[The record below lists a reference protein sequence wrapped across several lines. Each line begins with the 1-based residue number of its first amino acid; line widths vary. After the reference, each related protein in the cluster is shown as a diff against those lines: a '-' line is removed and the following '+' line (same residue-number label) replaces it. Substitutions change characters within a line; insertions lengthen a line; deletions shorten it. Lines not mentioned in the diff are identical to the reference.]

1 MNNIIRA
8 TACSF
13 LLVTGACAAQ
23 SAVALRPVPVT
34 LGGII
39 HSDSDDTLAFTPD
52 GHSVF
57 FDRSSGRQKTIM
69 VAYRRD
75 GRWSAPQVAS
85 FSGHWFDQDPVVAP
99 DGSYL
104 LFDSDRPA
112 ASGGKSLIQDYFK
125 GGVGPGSNIW
135 RVDRHGDRWGKPR
148 KLQPLINSD
157 VFIDFPS
164 IAADGTLYFMRWD
177 NGAKVMHILRS
188 AYRRGRYLPP
198 QPAGLAA
205 PSVSLHDPAVAPDQ
219 SFAVLDCGKTKGGL
233 GRLSIAY
240 RDHGHWSKPVDLG
253 DAINRD
259 MPWGSHLAPGGRTV
273 YFTGNSGIWRLS
285 LEPWLRR
292 HGGSQAAEK

>member
-1 MNNIIRA
+1 MNIIQA
-8 TACSF
+8 TACS
-13 LLVTGACAAQ
+13 LLLATGAAAAQ
-23 SAVALRPVPVT
+23 SSPPRPTLVT

-52 GHSVF
+52 GNTVF

-75 GRWSAPQVAS
+75 ARWSAPQVAS
-85 FSGHWFDQDPVVAP
+85 FSGRWFDQDPVVAP

-112 ASGGKSLIQDYFK
+112 GPDGEPLKQDYFK

-135 RVDRHGDRWGKPR
+135 RVDRHGHRWGKPT
-148 KLQPLINSD
+148 KLGPVINSD
-157 VFIDFPS
+157 LFIDFPS
-164 IAADGTLYFMRWD
+164 IAADDTLYFMRWD
-177 NGAKVMHILRS
+177 NQAKVMHVLRS
-188 AYRRGRYLPP
+188 VYRRGSYLPP

-205 PSVSLHDPAVAPDQ
+205 ASVSLHDPAVAPDQ
-219 SFAVLDCGKTKGGL
+219 SFVVLDCGKTKGGL

-240 RDHGHWSKPVDLG
+240 REHGHWSNPVDLG
-253 DAINRD
+253 DAINAD
-259 MPWGSHLAPGGRTV
+259 MPWGSHLAPDGRTV

-285 LEPWLRR
+285 LDPWLRR
-292 HGGSQAAEK
+292 HGTSQAAER

>member
-1 MNNIIRA
+1 MNIIW
-8 TACSF
+8 TTVCSL
-13 LLVTGACAAQ
+13 LLVTGAAAAQ
-23 SAVALRPVPVT
+23 STISPRPVPVT

-52 GHSVF
+52 GDTVF
-57 FDRSSGRQKTIM
+57 FDRSSGRRKTIM

-75 GRWSAPQVAS
+75 GRWSAPRVAG

-112 ASGGKSLIQDYFK
+112 VPGGAPLKQDYFK

-135 RVDRHGDRWGKPR
+135 RVDRHGDSWGKPM
-148 KLQPLINSD
+148 KLGPVINSD
-157 VFIDFPS
+157 AFIDFPS

-177 NGAKVMHILRS
+177 NTAKVMHVLRS
-188 AYRRGRYLPP
+188 AYRHGRYLRAE
-198 QPAGLAA
+198 PAGLAA
-205 PSVSLHDPAVAPDQ
+205 PSISLHDPAVAPDQ
-219 SFAVLDCGKTKGGL
+219 SFVVLDCGKTKGGL

-240 RDHGHWSKPVDLG
+240 RERGHWSEPVDLG
-253 DAINRD
+253 DAINAD
-259 MPWGSHLAPGGRTV
+259 LPWGSHLAPDGHTV

-285 LEPWLRR
+285 LDPWLR
-292 HGGSQAAEK
+292 HGTSASD